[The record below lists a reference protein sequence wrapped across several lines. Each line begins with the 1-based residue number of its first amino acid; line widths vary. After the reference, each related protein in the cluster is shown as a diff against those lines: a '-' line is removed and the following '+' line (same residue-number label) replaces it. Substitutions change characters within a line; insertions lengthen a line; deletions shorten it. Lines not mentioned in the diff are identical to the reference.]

1 MKKLVVFYTNC
12 QSQGIVHFL
21 RKTYL
26 EEYCHFVR
34 QNNWQLIMGE
44 QDVDNF
50 LAILQRADAVIYQP
64 TAEHKCTNGFL
75 MPNTETL
82 LEMYV
87 QPKAH
92 RMSFAYQFNDGF
104 FPLVKHGVWKTSPD
118 LIAKMVATRRNPI
131 LQDAIYQQYN
141 AGLLTFDCARRFAEC
156 LAEQNRREE
165 VEDVDIQM
173 APFILQRF
181 QRDQLF
187 ISENHPA
194 SALYEELA
202 CQIGNDLRFFFQLQD
217 DFPEIGSIP
226 YSSPN
231 ECNMP
236 GEMPVHEAVVK
247 ELGLRY
253 PATEKAHEY
262 YRTKLDE
269 LFRDCVGAGQT

>member
-12 QSQGIVHFL
+12 QSQGIIHFL
-21 RKTYL
+21 RKTPL
-26 EEYCHFVR
+26 ADECDFIR

-44 QDVDNF
+44 QDIDEF
-50 LAILQRADAVIYQP
+50 FAILQRADVVVYQP
-64 TAEHKCTNGFL
+64 TTEHKCTNGFL
-75 MPNTETL
+75 MPDTETL
-82 LEMYV
+82 LKKYA
-87 QPKAH
+87 PNCH
-92 RMSFAYQFNDGF
+92 RISFVYQYNDGF
-104 FPLVKHGVWKTSPD
+104 FPLIKHGVWKTSPD

-156 LAEQNRREE
+156 LAEQAHREE
-165 VEDVDIQM
+165 MENADIQT
-173 APFILQRF
+173 ASFILQRF
-181 QRDQLF
+181 QREQLF

-202 CQIGNDLRFFFQLQD
+202 YQIGEELRFRFSVPPTIPSLTFQY
-217 DFPEIGSIP
+217 EGA
-226 YSSPN
+226 N